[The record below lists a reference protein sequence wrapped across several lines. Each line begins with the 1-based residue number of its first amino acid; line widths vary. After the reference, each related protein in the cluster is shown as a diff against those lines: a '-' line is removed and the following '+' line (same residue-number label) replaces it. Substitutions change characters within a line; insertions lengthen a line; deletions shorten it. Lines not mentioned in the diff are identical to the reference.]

1 MSLLSRI
8 KTLFSPA
15 PAPRVAPVEPAPD
28 IELSDDGFVLGAR
41 TVRWESVV
49 RIRTYKLDFDTIDCV
64 CLSFEL
70 NDAPAVEVT
79 EESNGFNEVTDELQA
94 RFPGIAAD
102 WYSTVMTP
110 AFERNET
117 ILFEKAAG

>member
-8 KTLFSPA
+8 KTLLSPT
-15 PAPRVAPVEPAPD
+15 PAARVAPADPAPD

-41 TVRWESVV
+41 TVRWSSVV

-70 NDAPAVEVT
+70 SDAPAVEVT
-79 EESNGFNEVTDELQA
+79 EESNGFNDVTDELQV

-102 WYSTVMTP
+102 WYTTVMTP
-110 AFERNET
+110 AFERNAA
-117 ILFEKAAG
+117 ILFETTAG